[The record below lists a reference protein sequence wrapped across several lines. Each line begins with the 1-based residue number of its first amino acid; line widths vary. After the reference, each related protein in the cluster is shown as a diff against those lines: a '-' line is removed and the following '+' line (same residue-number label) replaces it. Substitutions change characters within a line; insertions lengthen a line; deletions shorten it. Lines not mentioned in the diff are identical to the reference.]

1 MTNQRD
7 ETMTENDTNKA
18 SQVVSSHSN
27 ISNEIHTTN
36 VMIFYSFYVFFDFF
50 KRAGGRNYI
59 LDLAKNLQEC
69 HVFFN
74 KYKNHTYTHI
84 VSNLD
89 CVSNLECKS

>member
-36 VMIFYSFYVFFDFF
+36 VMIFYSFYVFFDFL
-50 KRAGGRNYI
+50 KELVGAIINWIWRKI
-59 LDLAKNLQEC
+59 CKNAMSSLI
-69 HVFFN
+69 N
-74 KYKNHTYTHI
+74 IKTTHI
-84 VSNLD
+84 RILSRI
-89 CVSNLECKS
+89 